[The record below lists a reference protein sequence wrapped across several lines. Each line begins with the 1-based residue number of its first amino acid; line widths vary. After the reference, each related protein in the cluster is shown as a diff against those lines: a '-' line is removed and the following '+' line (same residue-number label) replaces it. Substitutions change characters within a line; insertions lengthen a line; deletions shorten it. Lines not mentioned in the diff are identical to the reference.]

1 MTRRQ
6 LSALAVV
13 TAAFLLSAGPAR
25 AGLVAWWSFDEG
37 TGAVAGDAAG
47 GHAATLQNME
57 AADWVAGHT
66 GGAGDYSLSF
76 DGTDDY
82 VQAIGYKGVAG
93 RAARTISAWIN
104 SSATNDD
111 IVSYGTNTGSQKW
124 VFRTNSTNGLAETLR
139 VEVNG
144 GYQVGSTD
152 IVGTGWT
159 HVVAVWEND
168 GTPNAEDLKLYV
180 NGVLEINSATG
191 AYSINTN
198 SGQDVWIGGESFD
211 TSRNFAGQID
221 DVAIWN
227 RALTAAEI
235 AQLAGGALPTAI
247 ATVAPKPVLNYDA
260 AQDPTPTDGL
270 WNDLGGFST
279 SHDWAIN
286 NNAGGARLVD
296 AASDPIYTPGKAYT
310 FNGTTDTATT
320 AEFEAVPGNPSDDSA
335 SFEILFKPSD
345 LVGQEI
351 LFETGGTGNGTGL
364 AIDGN
369 KVLFVP
375 SSGSAA
381 TTKLLSYEGLTG
393 DYVHVVGV
401 LEKAG
406 TALGNGVLAYLYV
419 DNVLVDSVEIPNFA
433 DWCGTDDSGLGQVNG
448 AAGGNNTGWLSG
460 FGNFSGEIAVMR
472 FYDTAL
478 TAGDVGLL
486 NQALVPEPATM
497 ALLGLASCG
506 LGGYIRRRRAA

>member
-6 LSALAVV
+6 LLTLIVATSAV
-13 TAAFLLSAGPAR
+13 LLRAGQAR

-37 TGAVAGDAAG
+37 AGATAGDAAG

-57 AADWVAGHT
+57 EADWVAGHT
-66 GGAGDYSLSF
+66 GGAGDYCLSF
-76 DGTDDY
+76 DGTDEY

-93 RAARTISAWIN
+93 RAGRTISAWIN
-104 SSATNDD
+104 SSGTNDD
-111 IVSYGTNTGSQKW
+111 IVSYGTNSTSQKW
-124 VFRTNSTNGLAETLR
+124 VFRTNSNNGLAETLR

-168 GTPNAEDLKLYV
+168 GTPNVEDLKLYV
-180 NGVLEINSATG
+180 NGVLETNSATG
-191 AYSINTN
+191 AYNINTN

-235 AQLAGGALPTAI
+235 AQLAGGTAPTAI
-247 ATVAPKPVLNYDA
+247 ATVAPKPVLDYDA
-260 AQDPTPTDGL
+260 TRDPTPTDGL
-270 WNDLGGFST
+270 WNDLGGLST

-286 NNAGGARLVD
+286 NNTGGARLVNAAPD
-296 AASDPIYTPGKAYT
+296 AIYAPTKAYT

-320 AEFEAVPGNPSDDSA
+320 ADFEAVPGNPSDDSA

-351 LFETGGTGNGTGL
+351 LFETGGSGNGTGL

-369 KVLFVP
+369 KILFVP
-375 SSGSAA
+375 SSNSAA
-381 TTKLLSYEGLTG
+381 TTALLSYEGLTG
-393 DYVHVVGV
+393 GYVHVVGV

-406 TALGNGVLAYLYV
+406 TTSGAGVMAYLYV
-419 DNVLVDSVEIPNFA
+419 DNVLVDSVEIPGFA

-448 AAGGNNTGWLSG
+448 AAGGNYTGLLDG

-478 TAGDVGLL
+478 TDGDVAQL
-486 NQALVPEPATM
+486 NLALTPEPATM
-497 ALLGLASCG
+497 ALLALASCG